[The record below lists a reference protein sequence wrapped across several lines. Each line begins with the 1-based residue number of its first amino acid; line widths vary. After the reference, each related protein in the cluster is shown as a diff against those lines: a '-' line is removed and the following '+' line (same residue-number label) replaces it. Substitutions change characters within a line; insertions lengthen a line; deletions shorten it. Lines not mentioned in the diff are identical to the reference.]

1 MQLLEERPNELILLT
16 DERKLQVVEKNP
28 YSVLKYIYYQG
39 KKIRFIASD
48 RIGTT
53 ASIQENIETDGVFEC
68 TFNGSKVTVQ
78 DSKIEVAKA
87 ILECQESGKLDA
99 IYHIWKFRYIEAF
112 LGITISKGGSRVV
125 EFTPQGHLYIPESV
139 HSEILE
145 WINRPDGARLAKM
158 LFRRGKGNSSLR
170 TDRIFTH
177 EVIGKT
183 GRATTIIVS
192 DIAVALLGRDE
203 TNQYWMHVVPP
214 EYKDSPIW
222 SCELWLAGGV
232 VGKDELIDTR
242 FS

>member
-1 MQLLEERPNELILLT
+1 M
-16 DERKLQVVEKNP
+16 
-28 YSVLKYIYYQG
+28 
-39 KKIRFIASD
+39 
-48 RIGTT
+48 
-53 ASIQENIETDGVFEC
+53 
-68 TFNGSKVTVQ
+68 
-78 DSKIEVAKA
+78 
-87 ILECQESGKLDA
+87 
-99 IYHIWKFRYIEAF
+99 
-112 LGITISKGGSRVV
+112 
-125 EFTPQGHLYIPESV
+125 
-139 HSEILE
+139 
-145 WINRPDGARLAKM
+145 
-158 LFRRGKGNSSLR
+158 R